1 MSWFTRLFRARA
13 LPADAP
19 EPVDVD
25 FVGKVVSPNTTTSP
39 ITGFTA
45 AVMEIALVDW
55 ETVQV
60 QNNRGFGDSNE
71 VDRFTTLGVAR
82 FGSALVIEDAARR
95 TLVIDGNVPLSV
107 VPLSVRPLVL
117 YRAPPREL
125 FHVAQLSRH
134 MLSYREV
141 RFREGDA
148 VRVVA
153 TVRAADIIVP
163 GAGYRDGAMRT
174 LIPVQGNRLELREMV

>member
-82 FGSALVIEDAARR
+82 FGSALVI
-95 TLVIDGNVPLSV
+95 DGNVPLSV

-117 YRAPPREL
+117 DRAPPREL

>member
-1 MSWFTRLFRARA
+1 M
-13 LPADAP
+13 
-19 EPVDVD
+19 
-25 FVGKVVSPNTTTSP
+25 
-39 ITGFTA
+39 
-45 AVMEIALVDW
+45 
-55 ETVQV
+55 
-60 QNNRGFGDSNE
+60 
-71 VDRFTTLGVAR
+71 
-82 FGSALVIEDAARR
+82 
-95 TLVIDGNVPLSV
+95 
-107 VPLSVRPLVL
+107 
-117 YRAPPREL
+117 
-125 FHVAQLSRH
+125 AQLSRH